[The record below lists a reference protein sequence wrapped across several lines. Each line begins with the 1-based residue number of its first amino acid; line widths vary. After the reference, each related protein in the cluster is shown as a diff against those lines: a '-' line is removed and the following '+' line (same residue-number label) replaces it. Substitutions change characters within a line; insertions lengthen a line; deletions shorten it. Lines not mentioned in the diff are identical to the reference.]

1 MTLKEVL
8 LMTSKQESAVNKNK
22 LDHDFAQKYKADFPI
37 LNQQI
42 NGKDLVYFDNAAT
55 TQKPE
60 AVLEAVNNYNRTI
73 NANPHRGAHTLS
85 VRATEAY
92 ENARA
97 KVSNFIN
104 AEKAEEIIFT
114 RNTTESLNLLAN
126 SLEAVVEEGDEILI
140 SVLEHHSNILP
151 WQQLAERKN
160 LNLKFLYPD
169 QSYRIPLSELK
180 EKLTDKTKILS
191 ISQMSNVSG
200 VINPVKEMAEL
211 AHQKDAL
218 VVVDGAQGAPHIKT
232 DVRDLNADFY
242 AFSGHKMLAPMGIG
256 VLYGKKDLLEELP
269 PFLKGGGMIEYVKE
283 QGSTY
288 APLPEKFEAGTPN
301 VEGAVGLQ
309 AAIEYLEE
317 IGLDKIKEHELELTA
332 YALEKMKQLD
342 YVEIAG
348 PLNLENRGGIIS
360 FNIKDVHSHDLA
372 TIVDSEGIA
381 IRSGHHCAQ
390 PLMNY
395 YQINSTGRISFYLY
409 NTKAEVDR
417 FLEALEKVREVF
429 GYGS

>member
-1 MTLKEVL
+1 
-8 LMTSKQESAVNKNK
+8 MTSKQEFAVKEREIAQE
-22 LDHDFAQKYKADFPI
+22 FAEKYKADFPI

-42 NGKDLVYFDNAAT
+42 NGRDLVYFDNAAT

-60 AVLEAVNNYNRTI
+60 SVLNAVDNYNRTI

-97 KVSNFIN
+97 KVRDFIN
-104 AEKAEEIIFT
+104 AEKSEEIIFT
-114 RNTTESLNLLAN
+114 RNTTESINLLAN
-126 SLEAVVEEGDEILI
+126 SLEELVEAGDEILI

-160 LNLKFLYPD
+160 LTLKYLYPD
-169 QSYRIPLSELK
+169 QNYRIPMTEL
-180 EKLTDKTKILS
+180 EDKLTAKTKIFS

-200 VINPVKEMAEL
+200 VINPVKKMTEL
-211 AHQKDAL
+211 AHQKGAL
-218 VVVDGAQGAPHIKT
+218 VVVDGAQGAPHLKT
-232 DVRDLNADFY
+232 DVRDLDADFY
-242 AFSGHKMLAPMGIG
+242 AFSGHKMLGPMGIG
-256 VLYGKKDLLEELP
+256 VLYGKKDLLEKLP

-283 QGSTY
+283 QDSTY

-317 IGLDKIKEHELELTA
+317 IGLDKVKQHELELTE
-332 YALEKMKQLD
+332 YALEKMKELD

-348 PLNLENRGGIIS
+348 PLDLEDRGGIIS
-360 FNIKDVHSHDLA
+360 FNLKDIHSHDLA

-381 IRSGHHCAQ
+381 IRAGHHCAQ
-390 PLMNY
+390 PLMKFY
-395 YQINSTGRISFYLY
+395 GLNSTGRISFYLY
-409 NTKAEVDR
+409 NTKEEVDR
-417 FLEALEKVREVF
+417 FLESLEKVREVF

>member
-1 MTLKEVL
+1 
-8 LMTSKQESAVNKNK
+8 MTSKQEFAVKEREIAQ
-22 LDHDFAQKYKADFPI
+22 DFAEKYKADFPI

-42 NGKDLVYFDNAAT
+42 NGRDLVYFDNAAT

-60 AVLEAVNNYNRTI
+60 SVLNAVDNYNRTI

-97 KVSNFIN
+97 KVRDFIN
-104 AEKAEEIIFT
+104 AEKSEEIIFT
-114 RNTTESLNLLAN
+114 RNTTESINLLAN
-126 SLEAVVEEGDEILI
+126 SLEELVEAGDEILI

-160 LNLKFLYPD
+160 LTLKYLYPD
-169 QSYRIPLSELK
+169 QNYRIPMTEL
-180 EKLTDKTKILS
+180 EDKLTAKTKIFS

-200 VINPVKEMAEL
+200 VINPVKKMTEL
-211 AHQKDAL
+211 AHQKGAL
-218 VVVDGAQGAPHIKT
+218 VVVDGAQGAPHLKT
-232 DVRDLNADFY
+232 DVRDLDADFY
-242 AFSGHKMLAPMGIG
+242 AFSGHKMLGPMGIG
-256 VLYGKKDLLEELP
+256 VLYGKKDLLEKLP

-283 QGSTY
+283 QDSTY

-317 IGLDKIKEHELELTA
+317 IGLDKVKQHELELTE
-332 YALEKMKQLD
+332 YALEKMKELD

-348 PLNLENRGGIIS
+348 PLDLEDRGGIIS
-360 FNIKDVHSHDLA
+360 FNLKDIHSHDLA

-390 PLMNY
+390 PLMKFY
-395 YQINSTGRISFYLY
+395 GLNSTGRISFYLY
-409 NTKAEVDR
+409 NTKEEVDR
-417 FLEALEKVREVF
+417 FLESLEKVREVF

>member
-1 MTLKEVL
+1 
-8 LMTSKQESAVNKNK
+8 MTSKQEFAVKEREIVK
-22 LDHDFAQKYKADFPI
+22 DFAEKYKADFPI

-42 NGKDLVYFDNAAT
+42 NGRDLVYFDNAAT

-60 AVLEAVNNYNRTI
+60 SVLNAVDNYNRTI

-97 KVSNFIN
+97 KVRDFIN
-104 AEKAEEIIFT
+104 AEKSEEIIFT
-114 RNTTESLNLLAN
+114 RNTTESINLLAN
-126 SLEAVVEEGDEILI
+126 SLEELVEAGDEILI

-160 LNLKFLYPD
+160 LTLKYLYPD
-169 QSYRIPLSELK
+169 QNYRIPMTEL
-180 EKLTDKTKILS
+180 EDKLTAKTKIFS

-200 VINPVKEMAEL
+200 VINPVKKMTEL
-211 AHQKDAL
+211 AHQKGAL
-218 VVVDGAQGAPHIKT
+218 VVVDGAQGAPHLKT
-232 DVRDLNADFY
+232 DVRDLDADFY
-242 AFSGHKMLAPMGIG
+242 AFSGHKMLGPMGIG
-256 VLYGKKDLLEELP
+256 VLYGKKDLLEKLP

-283 QGSTY
+283 QDSTY

-317 IGLDKIKEHELELTA
+317 IGLDKVKQHELELTE
-332 YALEKMKQLD
+332 YALEKMKELD

-348 PLNLENRGGIIS
+348 PLDLEDRGGIIS
-360 FNIKDVHSHDLA
+360 FNLKDIHSHDLA

-390 PLMNY
+390 PLMKFY
-395 YQINSTGRISFYLY
+395 GLNSTGRISFYLY
-409 NTKAEVDR
+409 NTKEEVDR
-417 FLEALEKVREVF
+417 FLESLEKVREVF

>member
-1 MTLKEVL
+1 MIL
-8 LMTSKQESAVNKNK
+8 KQEFEVKKEK
-22 LDHDFAQKYKADFPI
+22 LGNKYKADFPI
-37 LNQQI
+37 LSQQI
-42 NGKDLVYFDNAAT
+42 NGKALVYFDNAAT

-60 AVLEAVNNYNRTI
+60 VVLDAVDKYNRTI

-92 ENARA
+92 ENARN
-97 KVSNFIN
+97 KVKEFIN
-104 AEKAEEIIFT
+104 AETAAEIIFT

-126 SLEAVVEEGDEILI
+126 SMEALVEEGDEILI

-160 LNLKFLYPD
+160 LKLKYLYPD
-169 QSYRIPLSELK
+169 ENYRISLAELK
-180 EKLTDKTKILS
+180 DKLTDKTKIFS

-200 VINPVKEMAEL
+200 TINPVKEMTEIV
-211 AHQKDAL
+211 HQKNAL
-218 VVVDGAQGAPHIKT
+218 VVVDGAQGAPHLKT
-232 DVRDLNADFY
+232 DVRDLDVDFY
-242 AFSGHKMLAPMGIG
+242 AFSGHKMLGPMGIG
-256 VLYGKKDLLEELP
+256 VLYGKKDLLAKLP

-283 QGSTY
+283 QDSTY

-317 IGLDKIKEHELELTA
+317 IGLDKIKEHELELTK
-332 YALEKMKQLD
+332 YALKKMKQLD
-342 YVEIAG
+342 FVEIAG
-348 PLNLENRGGIIS
+348 PLDLEDRGGIIS
-360 FNIKDVHSHDLA
+360 FNIKDIHSHDLA

-390 PLMNY
+390 PLMKFY
-395 YQINSTGRISFYLY
+395 GLNSTGRVSFYLY
-409 NTKAEVDR
+409 NTREEVDR
-417 FLEALEKVREVF
+417 FLESLEKVREVF
-429 GYGS
+429 GYES

>member
-1 MTLKEVL
+1 
-8 LMTSKQESAVNKNK
+8 MTSKLESAVREEKQNQE
-22 LDHDFAQKYKADFPI
+22 FAEKYKSDFPI
-37 LNQQI
+37 LDQQI
-42 NGKDLVYFDNAAT
+42 NGKELVYFDNAAT
-55 TQKPE
+55 TQKPVSVLD
-60 AVLEAVNNYNRTI
+60 AVDNYNRTI

-97 KVSNFIN
+97 KVRDFIN
-104 AEKAEEIIFT
+104 AEKSEEIIFT

-126 SLEAVVEEGDEILI
+126 SLEALVEEGDEILI

-160 LNLKFLYPD
+160 LKLKYLYPD
-169 QSYRIPLSELK
+169 ENYRIPLSELK
-180 EKLTDKTKILS
+180 EKLTEKTKIFS

-211 AHQKDAL
+211 AHQIGAL
-218 VVVDGAQGAPHIKT
+218 VIVDGAQGAPHLKT
-232 DVRDLNADFY
+232 DVRDLDADFY
-242 AFSGHKMLAPMGIG
+242 AFSGHKMLGPMGIG
-256 VLYGKKDLLEELP
+256 VLYGKKELLEELP

-283 QGSTY
+283 QDSTY

-301 VEGAVGLQ
+301 VEGAVGLE
-309 AAIEYLEE
+309 AAVEYLEE
-317 IGLDKIKEHELELTA
+317 IGLDKIKEHELELTE
-332 YALEKMKQLD
+332 YALKKMKELD

-348 PLNLENRGGIIS
+348 PLDLEDRGGIIS
-360 FNIKDVHSHDLA
+360 FNLKDIHSHDLA

-390 PLMNY
+390 PLMKFY
-395 YQINSTGRISFYLY
+395 RLNSTGRISFYLY

-417 FLEALEKVREVF
+417 FLESLEKVREVF

>member
-1 MTLKEVL
+1 
-8 LMTSKQESAVNKNK
+8 MTSKLEYAVKK
-22 LDHDFAQKYKADFPI
+22 EKADKEFAEKYKADFPI
-37 LNQQI
+37 LKQKI
-42 NGKDLVYFDNAAT
+42 NGRDLVYFDNAAT

-60 AVLEAVNNYNRTI
+60 AVLDAVDNYNRNI

-85 VRATEAY
+85 VRATDAY
-92 ENARA
+92 ENARD
-97 KVSNFIN
+97 KVRDFIN
-104 AEKAEEIIFT
+104 AEKSEEIIFT
-114 RNTTESLNLLAN
+114 RNTTESINLLAN
-126 SLEAVVEEGDEILI
+126 SLEALVEEGDEILI

-160 LNLKFLYPD
+160 LKLKYLYPD
-169 QSYRIPLSELK
+169 QNYRIPISELK
-180 EKLTDKTKILS
+180 DKLTAKTKIFS

-232 DVRDLNADFY
+232 DVRDLDADFY
-242 AFSGHKMLAPMGIG
+242 AFSGHKMLGPMGIG
-256 VLYGKKDLLEELP
+256 VLYGKKELLEELP

-283 QGSTY
+283 QDSTY

-317 IGLDKIKEHELELTA
+317 IGLDKIKEHELELTE
-332 YALEKMKQLD
+332 YALEKMKELD

-348 PLNLENRGGIIS
+348 PLDLEARGGIIS
-360 FNIKDVHSHDLA
+360 FNLKDIHSHDLA

-390 PLMNY
+390 PLMKFY
-395 YQINSTGRISFYLY
+395 RLNSTGRISFYLY

-417 FLEALEKVREVF
+417 FLESLEKVREVF

>member
-1 MTLKEVL
+1 
-8 LMTSKQESAVNKNK
+8 MTSKLESAVKENKYDQN
-22 LDHDFAQKYKADFPI
+22 FADKYKADFPI
-37 LNQQI
+37 LDQQI

-60 AVLEAVNNYNRTI
+60 AVLDAVDHYNRTI

-97 KVSNFIN
+97 KVRDFIN

-126 SLEAVVEEGDEILI
+126 SLEALVKEGDEILI
-140 SVLEHHSNILP
+140 SILEHHSNILP

-160 LNLKFLYPD
+160 LNLKYLYPD
-169 QSYRIPLSELK
+169 ENYRIPLAEMK
-180 EKLTDKTKILS
+180 EKLTEKTKIFS

-211 AHQKDAL
+211 AHQKGAL
-218 VVVDGAQGAPHIKT
+218 VIVDGAQGAPHLKT
-232 DVRDLNADFY
+232 DVRELNADFY
-242 AFSGHKMLAPMGIG
+242 AFSGHKMLGPMGIG
-256 VLYGKKDLLEELP
+256 VLYGKKKLLEELP

-317 IGLDKIKEHELELTA
+317 IGLDKIKEHELVLTG
-332 YALEKMKQLD
+332 YALGKMKQLD

-348 PLNLENRGGIIS
+348 PLDLEARGGIIS
-360 FNIKDVHSHDLA
+360 FNLKDIHSHDLA

-390 PLMNY
+390 PLMKFY
-395 YQINSTGRISFYLY
+395 GLNSTGRISFYLY
-409 NTKAEVDR
+409 NTKAEVDL
-417 FLEALEKVREVF
+417 FLESLEKVREVF

>member
-1 MTLKEVL
+1 MML
-8 LMTSKQESAVNKNK
+8 KQESAVKEQK
-22 LDHDFAQKYKADFPI
+22 SEQEFGEKYKADFPI

-42 NGKDLVYFDNAAT
+42 NGQDLVYFDNAAT

-60 AVLEAVNNYNRTI
+60 LVLEAVDNYNRTI
-73 NANPHRGAHTLS
+73 NANPHRGTHSLS

-97 KVSNFIN
+97 KVKDFIN
-104 AEKAEEIIFT
+104 AEKSEEIIFT
-114 RNTTESLNLLAN
+114 RNTTESINLLAN
-126 SLEAVVEEGDEILI
+126 SLEALVEEGDEILI
-140 SVLEHHSNILP
+140 SVLEHHSNLLP

-160 LNLKFLYPD
+160 LKLKYLYTD
-169 QSYRIPLSELK
+169 ENYRIPMSELK
-180 EKLTDKTKILS
+180 KKLTEKTKIFS

-200 VINPVKEMAEL
+200 TINPVKEMAEL
-211 AHQKDAL
+211 AHQKGAL
-218 VVVDGAQGAPHIKT
+218 VVVDGAQGAPHLKT
-232 DVRDLNADFY
+232 DVRDMDADFY
-242 AFSGHKMLAPMGIG
+242 AFSGHKMLGPMGIG
-256 VLYGKKDLLEELP
+256 VLYGKKNLLEEIP

-283 QGSTY
+283 QDSTY

-317 IGLDKIKEHELELTA
+317 IGLNRIKEHELELTE
-332 YALEKMKQLD
+332 YALEKMKQID

-348 PLNLENRGGIIS
+348 PLDLKDRGGIIS
-360 FNIKDVHSHDLA
+360 FNIKDIHSHDLA

-390 PLMNY
+390 PLMKFY
-395 YQINSTGRISFYLY
+395 GLNSTGRISFYLY

-417 FLEALEKVREVF
+417 FLESLEKVREVF

>member
-1 MTLKEVL
+1 MTLKEEL
-8 LMTSKQESAVNKNK
+8 LMMSKQESAVKENKSDQN
-22 LDHDFAQKYKADFPI
+22 FVEKYKADFPI
-37 LNQQI
+37 LKQQI

-60 AVLEAVNNYNRTI
+60 AVLAAVDNYNRTI

-92 ENARA
+92 EKARA
-97 KVSNFIN
+97 KVRDFIN
-104 AEKAEEIIFT
+104 AEKAEEVIFT

-126 SLEAVVEEGDEILI
+126 SLEAFVEAGDEILI

-169 QSYRIPLSELK
+169 QNYRIPLAELK
-180 EKLTDKTKILS
+180 EKLTEKTKIFS

-200 VINPVKEMAEL
+200 VINPIKEMAEL
-211 AHQKDAL
+211 AHQKGAL

-232 DVRDLNADFY
+232 DVRDLDADFY
-242 AFSGHKMLAPMGIG
+242 AFSGHKMLGPMGIG
-256 VLYGKKDLLEELP
+256 VLYGKKDLLDELP

-283 QGSTY
+283 QVSTY

-332 YALEKMKQLD
+332 YALNKMKKLD

-348 PLNLENRGGIIS
+348 PLDLENRGGIIS

-390 PLMNY
+390 PLMHY

-417 FLEALEKVREVF
+417 FLESLEKVREVF

>member
-1 MTLKEVL
+1 M
-8 LMTSKQESAVNKNK
+8 MSKQESAVKERRI
-22 LDHDFAQKYKADFPI
+22 DQEFAEKYKADFPI
-37 LNQQI
+37 LKQQI
-42 NGKDLVYFDNAAT
+42 NGHDLVYFDNAAT

-60 AVLEAVNNYNRTI
+60 AVLDAVDHYNRTI

-97 KVSNFIN
+97 KVRDFIN
-104 AEKAEEIIFT
+104 AEKSEEIIFT
-114 RNTTESLNLLAN
+114 RNTTESINLLAN
-126 SLEAVVEEGDEILI
+126 SLEALVEAGDEILI
-140 SVLEHHSNILP
+140 SILEHHSNILP

-160 LNLKFLYPD
+160 LTLKYLYPD
-169 QSYRIPLSELK
+169 ENYRIPLSELEK
-180 EKLTDKTKILS
+180 KLTAKTKIFS

-211 AHQKDAL
+211 AHQKGAL
-218 VVVDGAQGAPHIKT
+218 VVVDGAQGAPHLKT
-232 DVRDLNADFY
+232 DVRDIDADFY
-242 AFSGHKMLAPMGIG
+242 AFSGHKMLGPMGIG
-256 VLYGKKDLLEELP
+256 VLYGKRDLLEELP
-269 PFLKGGGMIEYVKE
+269 PFLKGGGMIEYVEE

-317 IGLDKIKEHELELTA
+317 IGLDKIKEHELEITE

-342 YVEIAG
+342 YLEIAG
-348 PLNLENRGGIIS
+348 PLDLEDRGGIIS
-360 FNIKDVHSHDLA
+360 FNIKDIHSHDLA

-390 PLMNY
+390 PLMKFY
-395 YQINSTGRISFYLY
+395 GLNSTGRISFYLY
-409 NTKAEVDR
+409 NNKAEVDR
-417 FLEALEKVREVF
+417 FLESLEKVREVF

>member
-1 MTLKEVL
+1 
-8 LMTSKQESAVNKNK
+8 MTSKQEFAVKERISGQE
-22 LDHDFAQKYKADFPI
+22 FAEKYKADFPI
-37 LNQQI
+37 LKQQI
-42 NGKDLVYFDNAAT
+42 NGKELIYFDNAAT

-60 AVLEAVNNYNRTI
+60 SVLDAVDNYNRTI

-97 KVSNFIN
+97 KVKDFIN
-104 AEKAEEIIFT
+104 AEKSEEIIFT

-126 SLEAVVEEGDEILI
+126 SLEALVEEGDEILI

-160 LNLKFLYPD
+160 LKLKYLYPD
-169 QSYRIPLSELK
+169 QNYRIPLSELK
-180 EKLTDKTKILS
+180 EKLTEKTKVFS

-211 AHQKDAL
+211 AHQKGAL
-218 VVVDGAQGAPHIKT
+218 VVVDGAQGAPHIRT
-232 DVRDLNADFY
+232 DIRDIDADFY
-242 AFSGHKMLAPMGIG
+242 AFSGHKMLGPMGIG
-256 VLYGKKDLLEELP
+256 VLYGKKELLETLP

-317 IGLDKIKEHELELTA
+317 IGLDKIKEHELELTK
-332 YALEKMKQLD
+332 YALEKMEDLD

-348 PLNLENRGGIIS
+348 PLDLENRGGIIS
-360 FNIKDVHSHDLA
+360 FNLKDIHSHDLA

-390 PLMNY
+390 PLMKFY
-395 YQINSTGRISFYLY
+395 RLNSTGRISFYFY

-417 FLEALEKVREVF
+417 FLESLEKVREVF

>member
-8 LMTSKQESAVNKNK
+8 LMMSKQESAVKENKSDQN
-22 LDHDFAQKYKADFPI
+22 FVEKYKADFPI
-37 LNQQI
+37 LKQQI

-60 AVLEAVNNYNRTI
+60 AVLAAVDNYNRTI

-92 ENARA
+92 EKARA
-97 KVSNFIN
+97 KVRDFIN
-104 AEKAEEIIFT
+104 AEKAEEVIFT

-126 SLEAVVEEGDEILI
+126 SLEAFVEAGDEILI

-169 QSYRIPLSELK
+169 QNYRIPLAELK
-180 EKLTDKTKILS
+180 EKLTEKTKIFS

-200 VINPVKEMAEL
+200 VINPIKEMAEL
-211 AHQKDAL
+211 AHQKGAL

-232 DVRDLNADFY
+232 DVRDLDADFY
-242 AFSGHKMLAPMGIG
+242 AFSGHKMLGPMGIG
-256 VLYGKKDLLEELP
+256 VLYGKKDLLDELP

-283 QGSTY
+283 QVSTY

-332 YALEKMKQLD
+332 YALNKMKKLD

-348 PLNLENRGGIIS
+348 PLDLENRGGIIS

-390 PLMNY
+390 PLMHY

-417 FLEALEKVREVF
+417 FLESLEKVREVF

>member
-1 MTLKEVL
+1 MILKEVL
-8 LMTSKQESAVNKNK
+8 LMMLKQESVVKKESLGN
-22 LDHDFAQKYKADFPI
+22 KYKKDFPI

-42 NGKDLVYFDNAAT
+42 NGKSLVYFDNAAT

-60 AVLEAVNNYNRTI
+60 AVLDAVDYYNRNM

-97 KVSNFIN
+97 KVKDFIN

-114 RNTTESLNLLAN
+114 RNTTESLNLLA
-126 SLEAVVEEGDEILI
+126 SSMEALVEEGDEILI
-140 SVLEHHSNILP
+140 STLEHHSNILP

-160 LNLKFLYPD
+160 LKLKYLYPD
-169 QSYRIPLSELK
+169 QNYRISLAELK
-180 EKLTDKTKILS
+180 DKLTDKTRIFS

-200 VINPVKEMAEL
+200 TINPIKEMAEI
-211 AHQKDAL
+211 AHQKNAL
-218 VVVDGAQGAPHIKT
+218 VVVDGAQGAPHLKT
-232 DVRDLNADFY
+232 NVRDLNVDFY
-242 AFSGHKMLAPMGIG
+242 AFSGHKMLGPMGIG
-256 VLYGKKDLLEELP
+256 VLYGKKDLLEKLP
-269 PFLKGGGMIEYVKE
+269 PFLRGGGMIEYVKE
-283 QGSTY
+283 QDSTY

-317 IGLDKIKEHELELTA
+317 IGLDKIKEHELELTK

-342 YVEIAG
+342 FVEIAG
-348 PLNLENRGGIIS
+348 SLDLEDRGGIIS
-360 FNIKDVHSHDLA
+360 FNLKDIHSHDLA

-390 PLMNY
+390 PLMKFY
-395 YQINSTGRISFYLY
+395 GLNSTGRVSFYLY
-409 NTKAEVDR
+409 NTKEEVDR
-417 FLEALEKVREVF
+417 FLESLEKVREVF

>member
-1 MTLKEVL
+1 
-8 LMTSKQESAVNKNK
+8 MTSKQEFAVKEREIAQE
-22 LDHDFAQKYKADFPI
+22 FAEKYKADFPI

-42 NGKDLVYFDNAAT
+42 NGRDLVYFDNAAT

-60 AVLEAVNNYNRTI
+60 SVLNAVDNYNRTI

-97 KVSNFIN
+97 KVRDFIN
-104 AEKAEEIIFT
+104 AEKSEEIIFT
-114 RNTTESLNLLAN
+114 RNTTESINLLAN
-126 SLEAVVEEGDEILI
+126 SLEELVEAGDEILI

-160 LNLKFLYPD
+160 LTLKYLYPD
-169 QSYRIPLSELK
+169 QNYRIPMTEL
-180 EKLTDKTKILS
+180 EDKLTAKTKIFS

-200 VINPVKEMAEL
+200 VINPVKKMTEL
-211 AHQKDAL
+211 AHQKGAL
-218 VVVDGAQGAPHIKT
+218 VVVDGAQGAPHLKT
-232 DVRDLNADFY
+232 DVRDLDADFY
-242 AFSGHKMLAPMGIG
+242 AFSGHKMLGPMGIG
-256 VLYGKKDLLEELP
+256 VLYGKKDLLEKLP

-283 QGSTY
+283 QDSTY

-317 IGLDKIKEHELELTA
+317 IGLDKVKQHELELTE
-332 YALEKMKQLD
+332 YALEKMKELD

-348 PLNLENRGGIIS
+348 PLDLEDRGGIIS
-360 FNIKDVHSHDLA
+360 FNLKDIHSHDLA

-390 PLMNY
+390 PLMKFY
-395 YQINSTGRISFYLY
+395 GLNSTGRISFYLY
-409 NTKAEVDR
+409 NTKEEVDR
-417 FLEALEKVREVF
+417 FLESLEKVREVF

>member
-1 MTLKEVL
+1 
-8 LMTSKQESAVNKNK
+8 MTSKLESAVREEKQNQE
-22 LDHDFAQKYKADFPI
+22 FAKKYKADFPI
-37 LNQQI
+37 LDQQI
-42 NGKDLVYFDNAAT
+42 NGKELVYFDNAAT
-55 TQKPE
+55 TQKPVSVLD
-60 AVLEAVNNYNRTI
+60 AVDNYNRTI

-97 KVSNFIN
+97 KVRDFIN
-104 AEKAEEIIFT
+104 AEKSEEIIFT

-126 SLEAVVEEGDEILI
+126 SLEALVEEGDEILI

-160 LNLKFLYPD
+160 LKLKYLYPD
-169 QSYRIPLSELK
+169 ENYRIPLSELK
-180 EKLTDKTKILS
+180 EKLTEKTKIFS

-211 AHQKDAL
+211 AHQIGAL
-218 VVVDGAQGAPHIKT
+218 VIVDGAQGAPHLKT
-232 DVRDLNADFY
+232 DVRNLDADFY
-242 AFSGHKMLAPMGIG
+242 AFSGHKMLGPMGIG
-256 VLYGKKDLLEELP
+256 VLYGKKELLEELP

-283 QGSTY
+283 QDSTY

-301 VEGAVGLQ
+301 VEGAVGLE
-309 AAIEYLEE
+309 AAVEYLEE
-317 IGLDKIKEHELELTA
+317 IGLDKIKEHELELTE
-332 YALEKMKQLD
+332 YALKKMKELD

-348 PLNLENRGGIIS
+348 PLDLEDRGGIIS
-360 FNIKDVHSHDLA
+360 FNLKDIHSHDLA

-390 PLMNY
+390 PLMKFY
-395 YQINSTGRISFYLY
+395 RLNSTGRISFYLY

-417 FLEALEKVREVF
+417 FLESLEKVREVF

>member
-1 MTLKEVL
+1 
-8 LMTSKQESAVNKNK
+8 MTSKQEFAVKEREIVK
-22 LDHDFAQKYKADFPI
+22 DFAEKYKADFPI

-42 NGKDLVYFDNAAT
+42 NGRDLVYFDNAAT

-60 AVLEAVNNYNRTI
+60 SVLNAVDNYNRTI

-97 KVSNFIN
+97 KVRDFIN
-104 AEKAEEIIFT
+104 AEKSEEIIFT
-114 RNTTESLNLLAN
+114 RNTTESINLLAN
-126 SLEAVVEEGDEILI
+126 SLEELVEAGDEILI

-160 LNLKFLYPD
+160 LTLKYLYPD
-169 QSYRIPLSELK
+169 QNYRIPMTEL
-180 EKLTDKTKILS
+180 EDKLTAKTKIFS

-200 VINPVKEMAEL
+200 VINPVKKMTEL
-211 AHQKDAL
+211 AHQKGAV
-218 VVVDGAQGAPHIKT
+218 VVVDGAQGAPHLKT
-232 DVRDLNADFY
+232 DVRDLDADFY
-242 AFSGHKMLAPMGIG
+242 AFSGHKMLGPMGIG
-256 VLYGKKDLLEELP
+256 VLYGKKDLLEKLP

-283 QGSTY
+283 QDSTY

-317 IGLDKIKEHELELTA
+317 IGLDKVKQHELELTE
-332 YALEKMKQLD
+332 YALEKMKELD

-348 PLNLENRGGIIS
+348 PLDLEDRGGIIS
-360 FNIKDVHSHDLA
+360 FNLKDIHSHDLA

-390 PLMNY
+390 PLMKFY
-395 YQINSTGRISFYLY
+395 GLNSTGRISFYLY
-409 NTKAEVDR
+409 NTKEEVDR
-417 FLEALEKVREVF
+417 FLESLEKVREVF

>member
-1 MTLKEVL
+1 M
-8 LMTSKQESAVNKNK
+8 MSKQESAVKENKSDQN
-22 LDHDFAQKYKADFPI
+22 FVEKYKADFPI
-37 LNQQI
+37 LKQQI

-60 AVLEAVNNYNRTI
+60 AVLAAVDNYHRTI
-73 NANPHRGAHTLS
+73 NANPHRGAPTLS

-92 ENARA
+92 EKARA
-97 KVSNFIN
+97 KVRDFIN
-104 AEKAEEIIFT
+104 AEKAEEVIFT

-126 SLEAVVEEGDEILI
+126 SLEAFVEAGDEILI

-169 QSYRIPLSELK
+169 QNYRIPLAELK
-180 EKLTDKTKILS
+180 EKLTEKTKIFS

-200 VINPVKEMAEL
+200 VINPIKEMAEL
-211 AHQKDAL
+211 AHQKGAL

-232 DVRDLNADFY
+232 DVRDLDADFY
-242 AFSGHKMLAPMGIG
+242 AFSGHKMLGPMGIG
-256 VLYGKKDLLEELP
+256 VLYGKKDLLDELP

-283 QGSTY
+283 QVSTY

-332 YALEKMKQLD
+332 YALNKMKKLD

-348 PLNLENRGGIIS
+348 PLDLENRGGIIS

-390 PLMNY
+390 PLMHY

-417 FLEALEKVREVF
+417 FLESLEKVREVF

>member
-1 MTLKEVL
+1 
-8 LMTSKQESAVNKNK
+8 MTSKQEFAVKEREIVK
-22 LDHDFAQKYKADFPI
+22 DFAEKYKADFPI

-42 NGKDLVYFDNAAT
+42 NGRELVYFDNAAT

-60 AVLEAVNNYNRTI
+60 SVLNAVDNYNRTI

-97 KVSNFIN
+97 KVRDFIN
-104 AEKAEEIIFT
+104 AEKSEEIIFT
-114 RNTTESLNLLAN
+114 RNTTESINLLAN
-126 SLEAVVEEGDEILI
+126 SLEELVEAGDEILI

-160 LNLKFLYPD
+160 LTLKYLYPD
-169 QSYRIPLSELK
+169 QNYRIPMTEL
-180 EKLTDKTKILS
+180 EDKLTAKTKIFS

-200 VINPVKEMAEL
+200 VINPVKKMTEL
-211 AHQKDAL
+211 AHQKGAL
-218 VVVDGAQGAPHIKT
+218 VVVDGAQGAPHLKT
-232 DVRDLNADFY
+232 DVRDLDADFY
-242 AFSGHKMLAPMGIG
+242 AFSGHKMLGPMGIG
-256 VLYGKKDLLEELP
+256 VLYGKKDLLEKLP

-283 QGSTY
+283 QDSTY

-317 IGLDKIKEHELELTA
+317 IGLDKVKQHELELTE
-332 YALEKMKQLD
+332 YALEKMKELD

-348 PLNLENRGGIIS
+348 PLDLEDRGGIIS
-360 FNIKDVHSHDLA
+360 FNLKDIHSHDLA

-390 PLMNY
+390 PLMKFY
-395 YQINSTGRISFYLY
+395 GLNSTGRISFYLY
-409 NTKAEVDR
+409 NTKEEVDR
-417 FLEALEKVREVF
+417 FLESLEKVREVF

>member
-1 MTLKEVL
+1 MML
-8 LMTSKQESAVNKNK
+8 KQESTVKEK
-22 LDHDFAQKYKADFPI
+22 KIDQDFAEKYKSDFPI

-60 AVLEAVNNYNRTI
+60 KVLNAVDHYNRTI

-97 KVSNFIN
+97 KVRDFIN
-104 AEKAEEIIFT
+104 AEKTEEIIFT

-160 LNLKFLYPD
+160 LNLKYLYPD
-169 QSYRIPLSELK
+169 QNYRIPLSELK
-180 EKLTDKTKILS
+180 EKLTDKTKIFS

-200 VINPVKEMAEL
+200 TINPVKEMAEL
-211 AHQKDAL
+211 AHQKGSL
-218 VVVDGAQGAPHIKT
+218 VVVDGAQGAPHLKT
-232 DVRDLNADFY
+232 DVKNLNADFY
-242 AFSGHKMLAPMGIG
+242 AFSGHKMLGPMGIG
-256 VLYGKKDLLEELP
+256 VLYGKKDLLEDLP

-309 AAIEYLEE
+309 AAIKYLEE
-317 IGLDKIKEHELELTA
+317 IGLDKIKEHELELTE

-348 PLNLENRGGIIS
+348 PLDLETRGGIIS
-360 FNIKDVHSHDLA
+360 FNLKGIHSHDLA

-390 PLMNY
+390 PLMKFY
-395 YQINSTGRISFYLY
+395 ELNSTGRISFYLY
-409 NTKAEVDR
+409 NTREEVDR
-417 FLEALEKVREVF
+417 FLESLEKAREVF

>member
-1 MTLKEVL
+1 
-8 LMTSKQESAVNKNK
+8 MTSKQEFAVKERISGQE
-22 LDHDFAQKYKADFPI
+22 FAEKYKADFPI
-37 LNQQI
+37 LKQQI
-42 NGKDLVYFDNAAT
+42 NGKELIYFDNAAT

-60 AVLEAVNNYNRTI
+60 SVLDAVDNYNRTI

-97 KVSNFIN
+97 KVKDFIN
-104 AEKAEEIIFT
+104 AEKSEEIIFT

-126 SLEAVVEEGDEILI
+126 SMEALVEDGDEILI

-160 LNLKFLYPD
+160 LKLKYLYPD
-169 QSYRIPLSELK
+169 QNYRIPLSELK
-180 EKLTDKTKILS
+180 EKLTEKTKVFS

-211 AHQKDAL
+211 AHQKGAL
-218 VVVDGAQGAPHIKT
+218 VVVDGAQGAPHIRT
-232 DVRDLNADFY
+232 DIRDIDADFY
-242 AFSGHKMLAPMGIG
+242 AFSGHKMLGPMGIG
-256 VLYGKKDLLEELP
+256 VLYGKKELLETLP

-317 IGLDKIKEHELELTA
+317 IGLDKIKEHELELTK
-332 YALEKMKQLD
+332 YALEKMEDLD

-348 PLNLENRGGIIS
+348 PLDLENRGGIIS
-360 FNIKDVHSHDLA
+360 FNLKDIHSHDLA

-390 PLMNY
+390 PLMKFY
-395 YQINSTGRISFYLY
+395 RLNSTGRISFYFY

-417 FLEALEKVREVF
+417 FLESLEKVREVF

>member
-1 MTLKEVL
+1 M
-8 LMTSKQESAVNKNK
+8 MSKQESAVKENKSDQN
-22 LDHDFAQKYKADFPI
+22 FVEKYKADFPI
-37 LNQQI
+37 LKQQI

-60 AVLEAVNNYNRTI
+60 AVLAAVDNYNRTI

-92 ENARA
+92 EKARA
-97 KVSNFIN
+97 KVRDFIN
-104 AEKAEEIIFT
+104 AEKAEEVIFT

-126 SLEAVVEEGDEILI
+126 SLEAFVEAGDEILI

-169 QSYRIPLSELK
+169 QNYRIPLAELK
-180 EKLTDKTKILS
+180 EKLTEKTKIFS

-200 VINPVKEMAEL
+200 VINPIKEMAEL
-211 AHQKDAL
+211 AHQKGAL

-232 DVRDLNADFY
+232 DVRDLDADFY
-242 AFSGHKMLAPMGIG
+242 AFSGHKMLGPMGIG
-256 VLYGKKDLLEELP
+256 VLYGKKDLLDELP

-283 QGSTY
+283 QVSTY

-332 YALEKMKQLD
+332 YALNKMKKLD

-348 PLNLENRGGIIS
+348 PLDLENRGGIIS

-390 PLMNY
+390 PLMHY

-417 FLEALEKVREVF
+417 FLESLEKVREVF

>member
-1 MTLKEVL
+1 ML
-8 LMTSKQESAVNKNK
+8 KQEYAVKKEK
-22 LDHDFAQKYKADFPI
+22 LENKYKKDFPI
-37 LNQQI
+37 LNQKI
-42 NGKDLVYFDNAAT
+42 NGKNLVYFDNAAT

-60 AVLEAVNNYNRTI
+60 VVLDAVDNYNRTI

-92 ENARA
+92 ENARE
-97 KVSNFIN
+97 KVKEFIN
-104 AEKAEEIIFT
+104 AETAAEIIFT

-126 SLEAVVEEGDEILI
+126 SMEALVEEGDEILI

-160 LNLKFLYPD
+160 LKLKYLYPD
-169 QSYRIPLSELK
+169 ENYRISLAEFK
-180 EKLTDKTKILS
+180 DKLTDKTKIFS

-200 VINPVKEMAEL
+200 TINPVKEMTEL
-211 AHQKDAL
+211 AHQKNAL
-218 VVVDGAQGAPHIKT
+218 VVVDGAQGAPHLKT
-232 DVRDLNADFY
+232 DVRELNVDFY
-242 AFSGHKMLAPMGIG
+242 AFSGHKMLGPMGIG
-256 VLYGKKDLLEELP
+256 VLYGKKDLLEKLP

-283 QGSTY
+283 QDSTY

-309 AAIEYLEE
+309 AAIEYLEK
-317 IGLDKIKEHELELTA
+317 IGLDKIKEHELELTK

-342 YVEIAG
+342 FVEIAG
-348 PLNLENRGGIIS
+348 PLDLEARGGIIS
-360 FNIKDVHSHDLA
+360 FNIKDIHSHDLA

-390 PLMNY
+390 PLMKFY
-395 YQINSTGRISFYLY
+395 GLNSTGRVSFYLY
-409 NTKAEVDR
+409 NTIEEVDR
-417 FLEALEKVREVF
+417 FLESLEKVREVF
-429 GYGS
+429 GYES